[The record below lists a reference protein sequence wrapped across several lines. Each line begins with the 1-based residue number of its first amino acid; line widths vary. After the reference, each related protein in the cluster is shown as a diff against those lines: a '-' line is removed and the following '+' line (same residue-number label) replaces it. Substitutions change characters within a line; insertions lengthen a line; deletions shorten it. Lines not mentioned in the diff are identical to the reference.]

1 MAPELGLIIVI
12 AASIQQYIA
21 ADGASIAQL
30 WRRDGGGGSGKR
42 GIVLL
47 YERVFG
53 EGCQRDTRP
62 DTHTLFGRTIDA
74 LERGDSPQTNQY
86 RRRELAAFHVW
97 IEVGAARDQH
107 GLLALPGQHRC
118 RLLNRDRGE
127 ITERR
132 KPQHQ

>member
-53 EGCQRDTRP
+53 EGC
-62 DTHTLFGRTIDA
+62 
-74 LERGDSPQTNQY
+74 
-86 RRRELAAFHVW
+86 
-97 IEVGAARDQH
+97 
-107 GLLALPGQHRC
+107 
-118 RLLNRDRGE
+118 
-127 ITERR
+127 
-132 KPQHQ
+132 